1 MESVQSAG
9 HGWMASELE
18 DVVTKYKRAL
28 SKTKNS
34 FIQTMPF
41 IIGTLL
47 LISLFNN
54 VVNKQVIVRIF
65 SGNVLT
71 DSFIGSFI
79 GSIMAGN
86 PLISYIIGGELLK
99 SGVGLIPIVAF
110 LIAWVTVGVV
120 QLPAECMILGKRFAV
135 TRNSFSFISAVAIAV
150 LTYFILKV
158 L

>member
-1 MESVQSAG
+1 MEGARNARQ
-9 HGWMASELE
+9 GWMASELE
-18 DVVTKYKRAL
+18 GVMAKYKRAL

-34 FIQTMPF
+34 FIQTIPF

-54 VVNKQVIVRIF
+54 VVNKQEIVRIF

-79 GSIMAGN
+79 GSIMSGN
-86 PLISYIIGGELLK
+86 PLISYIIGGELLT
-99 SGVGLIPIVAF
+99 SDVGLIPIVAF
-110 LIAWVTVGVV
+110 LTAWVTVGVV
-120 QLPAECMILGKRFAV
+120 QLPAECKILGKKFAV
-135 TRNSFSFISAVAIAV
+135 TRNSFSFISSIAIAV
-150 LTYFILKV
+150 LTYFILTI

>member
-1 MESVQSAG
+1 MESVRNAG
-9 HGWMASELE
+9 LGWMESELE
-18 DVVTKYKRAL
+18 DVMAKNQRAL
-28 SKTKNS
+28 SKTKIS

-54 VVNKQVIVRIF
+54 AVNKQAIIRIF
-65 SGNVLT
+65 SGNAFA
-71 DSFIGSFI
+71 DSFIGSSI
-79 GSIMAGN
+79 GSIMSGN

-110 LIAWVTVGVV
+110 LTAWVTVGIV
-120 QLPAECMILGKRFAV
+120 QLPAECMILGKKFAI
-135 TRNSFSFISAVAIAV
+135 TRNSFSFISAIAIAV
-150 LTYFILKV
+150 LTYFILRV